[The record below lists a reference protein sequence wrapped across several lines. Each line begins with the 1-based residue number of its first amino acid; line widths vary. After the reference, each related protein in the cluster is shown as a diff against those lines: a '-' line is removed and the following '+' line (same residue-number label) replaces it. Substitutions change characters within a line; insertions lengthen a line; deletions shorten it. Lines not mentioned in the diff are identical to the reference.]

1 MTTTVKNM
9 KLTIAEIR
17 ESGIDCSIMVGGAVL
32 NPEYAAFVGAD
43 YFVKDAREGVEVA
56 KKVL

>member
-1 MTTTVKNM
+1 M